1 MHILISS
8 ARQAQWRQDGSCI
21 FPIGLTWKPVS
32 PSCSSSGPL
41 TWVNKVVP
49 DSRTFLFL
57 GHLCTSLELSVAW
70 RHTCHLE
77 KQVSACHLHASQ
89 LKVMLQPY
97 SAFFPLNIL
106 AFINN
111 ITFSTISRISVS
123 DSNLKF
129 VGQVVILCSYFNF
142 LLGTVHIIV
151 SLQNQNNILP
161 AVQEK
166 WNTSFVLMCKCVAY
180 KGFLQTPRVDCRF

>member
-1 MHILISS
+1 MCILISS

-21 FPIGLTWKPVS
+21 FPIGLSWKPVS

-97 SAFFPLNIL
+97 FAFFPLNIL

-111 ITFSTISRISVS
+111 ITFSAISRISVS
-123 DSNLKF
+123 AWQQFKICRPSGNF
-129 VGQVVILCSYFNF
+129 VQLFQISSWYSSYY
-142 LLGTVHIIV
+142 
-151 SLQNQNNILP
+151 
-161 AVQEK
+161 
-166 WNTSFVLMCKCVAY
+166 SFSAKS
-180 KGFLQTPRVDCRF
+180 K